1 MVPADI
7 RCVAAAALRVR
18 VLAPVQRAGRCFG
31 WLSTCASCAAPAAG
45 LTEMKH
51 FAGSKAAVHPGCD
64 RAGKYNSRTLLLRH
78 AAVSMYERAVGWMS
92 E

>member
-45 LTEMKH
+45 MTEMKH

-64 RAGKYNSRTLLLRH
+64 RAGKYIFAHYCCDMPPCQCTNVLL
-78 AAVSMYERAVGWMS
+78 VG
-92 E
+92 